1 MFFRRVKPTVH
12 TFDSHLGDLRA
23 KGFSVA
29 AKGPGIA
36 VALRHGCAAV
46 LKEGGLKEAG
56 AQITIEKT
64 GVLVGQEIGVLTHGG
79 YQVYFETS
87 HGERR
92 AGTAEQLNALHS
104 FDADL
109 RETLGLTSL
118 YNEGLG
124 TTNGRHLYDRVRNRD
139 NGKKPLFSAP

>member
-29 AKGPGIA
+29 AKGPGMA

-46 LKEGGLKEAG
+46 LKEAG

-92 AGTAEQLNALHS
+92 AGTAEQLKALHA

-139 NGKKPLFSAP
+139 NGKKLVFSAP

>member
-1 MFFRRVKPTVH
+1 MFFRRAKPTVH
-12 TFDSHLGDLRA
+12 SFETYTSDLRA

-29 AKGPGIA
+29 AKGAGLA
-36 VALRHGCAAV
+36 VALRDGCAAV
-46 LKEGGLKEAG
+46 LKDGGEA
-56 AQITIEKT
+56 ISIEKT
-64 GVLVGQEIGVLTHGG
+64 GVLIGNEIGVLTLGG

-92 AGTAEQLNALHS
+92 AGTAEQLKSLHA
-104 FDADL
+104 FDEDL
-109 RETLGLTSL
+109 RQVLGLTSL

-139 NGKKPLFSAP
+139 NGKKPVFSAR

>member
-1 MFFRRVKPTVH
+1 MFFRRVKPTVP

-36 VALRHGCAAV
+36 VALRDGCAAV
-46 LKEGGLKEAG
+46 LKDAG
-56 AQITIEKT
+56 AEISIEKT
-64 GVLVGQEIGVLTHGG
+64 GVLIGQEIGVLTHGG

-92 AGTAEQLNALHS
+92 AGTAEQLKALHG

-139 NGKKPLFSAP
+139 NGKKPVFSVP

>member
-29 AKGPGIA
+29 AKGPGMA
-36 VALRHGCAAV
+36 VALRHGYAAV
-46 LKEGGLKEAG
+46 LKEAG

-139 NGKKPLFSAP
+139 NGKQPVFSAP

>member
-1 MFFRRVKPTVH
+1 MFFRRAKPTVH

-23 KGFSVA
+23 KGFLVA
-29 AKGPGIA
+29 PKGAGLA
-36 VALRHGCAAV
+36 VALRDGCAAV
-46 LKEGGLKEAG
+46 LKDAG
-56 AQITIEKT
+56 AEVAIEKT
-64 GVLVGQEIGVLTHGG
+64 GVLIGNEIGVLTHGG

-92 AGTAEQLNALHS
+92 AGTADQLKTLHS

-139 NGKKPLFSAP
+139 NGKKPSFSVP

>member
-1 MFFRRVKPTVH
+1 MFFRREKPTVH

-29 AKGPGIA
+29 AKGAGNA
-36 VALRHGCAAV
+36 VALRNGCAAV
-46 LKEGGLKEAG
+46 LKDAG
-56 AQITIEKT
+56 AEITIEKT
-64 GVLVGQEIGVLTHGG
+64 GVLIGNEIGVLTHGG

-92 AGTAEQLNALHS
+92 AGTAEQLKTLHA
-104 FDADL
+104 FDEDL
-109 RETLGLTSL
+109 RQALALTSL
-118 YNEGLG
+118 YNQGLG

-139 NGKKPLFSAP
+139 NGKKPVFSAP

>member
-1 MFFRRVKPTVH
+1 MFFRREKPTVP
-12 TFDSHLGDLRA
+12 TFDGRLGELRT

-29 AKGPGIA
+29 LKGSGMA
-36 VALRHGCAAV
+36 VALRDGCAAV
-46 LKEGGLKEAG
+46 LKDEGPAVS
-56 AQITIEKT
+56 IEKT
-64 GVLVGQEIGVLTHGG
+64 GVVIGTEIGVLTHGG

-92 AGTAEQLNALHS
+92 AGTAEQLKALHA
-104 FDADL
+104 FDEDL
-109 RETLGLTSL
+109 REALGLTSL

-139 NGKKPLFSAP
+139 KGQKPVFSAR